1 MGRSDQAPADHDDND
16 DDDSHRNQWWRRWEE
31 SMMSRARGRSH
42 LISMIVMTI
51 TIMMTMIT

>member
-1 MGRSDQAPADHDDND
+1 MGRSDQAPADLDDND
-16 DDDSHRNQWWRRWEE
+16 DDDSHRNQGWRRWEE

-51 TIMMTMIT
+51 TIMIQ